1 MRRIVRSRQA
11 DEDLLGIWF
20 HIALDNPAAADR
32 TVERI
37 ENRWLHLLDLPYSGM
52 ARDDIAPG
60 LRQLVAGSYLILH
73 RVSGD
78 AVHIVRVLHVRRDV
92 TDEAVEP
99 VQACALDVSLSPEI
113 VPEPRGHARTIIS
126 AVRG

>member
-11 DEDLLGIWF
+11 DEDLLDIWF

-37 ENRWLHLLDLPYSGM
+37 ENRWLQLLDLPYSGM

-60 LRQLVAGSYLILH
+60 LRQLVADSYLILH
-73 RVSGD
+73 RISDD
-78 AVHIVRVLHVRRDV
+78 AVHIVRILHGRRDV
-92 TDEAVEP
+92 TAEAVEP
-99 VQACALDVSLSPEI
+99 E
-113 VPEPRGHARTIIS
+113 
-126 AVRG
+126 